1 MGWSGFPPNLT
12 WDRILSLAHVYH
24 TGSQHTGT
32 GTCLTHHR
40 EEAPPQKAFKDRF
53 GRNIETAM
61 LSRLLP
67 DFEITNANMEGFKEI
82 DTVTTVADA
91 RLHCLQC
98 IKLCKIVFASF
109 ILA

>member
-1 MGWSGFPPNLT
+1 MGWSGFPQTLT
-12 WDRILSLAHVYH
+12 WDRILSRAHVYH
-24 TGSQHTGT
+24 TGTQHTGT

-67 DFEITNANMEGFKEI
+67 DFEIAEPKKWKVLRRLTQS
-82 DTVTTVADA
+82 VVVAT
-91 RLHCLQC
+91 LHCLQC
-98 IKLCKIVFASF
+98 INFARWCS
-109 ILA
+109 LLLY